1 MLSNIVV
8 VFDHSLHFNVHLKYI
23 KPRIMFPR
31 ICIFIQ
37 VKITHMHFSVAFF
50 VSIEYKA
57 RTYTDRVHV
66 E

>member
-1 MLSNIVV
+1 
-8 VFDHSLHFNVHLKYI
+8 
-23 KPRIMFPR
+23 MFPR